1 MNNQHKSNVHFRVPE
16 NYFQEFSD
24 CLHSHIQLEK
34 RLGQTSD
41 GFKVPGGYFKETSEN
56 LLRHVHSKPKVFN
69 LNKFVY
75 YAAAV
80 MLIGLMITGIYQQTN
95 PSTTQFSS
103 SEIESL
109 MEDGVIP
116 MNAQLLSEL
125 FTAEDFENISMNLT
139 SIDNTILEEYLKE
152 NYIDYDSDYLINE

>member
-1 MNNQHKSNVHFRVPE
+1 
-16 NYFQEFSD
+16 
-24 CLHSHIQLEK
+24 
-34 RLGQTSD
+34 
-41 GFKVPGGYFKETSEN
+41 
-56 LLRHVHSKPKVFN
+56 
-69 LNKFVY
+69 
-75 YAAAV
+75 
-80 MLIGLMITGIYQQTN
+80 MITGIYQQTN

-139 SIDNTILEEYLKE
+139 SIVNTILEEYLKE
-152 NYIDYDSDYLINE
+152 NYIDYDLDYLINEYYVTVTPP

>member
-1 MNNQHKSNVHFRVPE
+1 
-16 NYFQEFSD
+16 
-24 CLHSHIQLEK
+24 
-34 RLGQTSD
+34 
-41 GFKVPGGYFKETSEN
+41 
-56 LLRHVHSKPKVFN
+56 
-69 LNKFVY
+69 
-75 YAAAV
+75 
-80 MLIGLMITGIYQQTN
+80 MITGIYQQTN

-152 NYIDYDSDYLINE
+152 NYIDYDLDYLINE